1 MNKSRILVVDD
12 EAIARE
18 NLEHIL
24 RKDGY
29 EVATAD
35 SGINALKK
43 LSNTEFDLVMTDL
56 KMKQV
61 DGMEVLARTKEQY
74 PDTEVVMLTAY
85 ATVATAIEAMQK
97 GAYHYIPKPYKIDE
111 VRMIVRR
118 ALEKKGLKD
127 ELRVMKQAYSRRV
140 GIPFVIGKSRKMQ
153 EIVQMVSQIAPTD
166 CNILIFGETGT
177 GKELIARAI
186 HQQSHRAEERFLAFN
201 CGAFTEELLTNE
213 LFGHEKDAFTGAT
226 TTKIG
231 LLEAANRG
239 TVFLDEIGD
248 MPQSMQVKL
257 LRVIEE
263 RSLLRVGGTQPI
275 SVDIRMVAATNKDL
289 NKEVETGAFRKD
301 LFYRLNVVS
310 LHLPP
315 LAERRDDVPL
325 LAHHFLK
332 LYAKAQDKTIE
343 GFSDEAMDILINY
356 EFPGNIRELENI
368 IERAVAL
375 CSDSLIIPKHLPQ
388 ELEQYSFKVYR
399 QHGKRLPT
407 LEENELDY
415 ILWVLKQANGNKT
428 RAAEILGIDRVSLWR
443 KLKRWDLTN
452 SAEDESESMTQ

>member
-1 MNKSRILVVDD
+1 MTKRRILVVDD

-24 RKDGY
+24 TKDGY

-35 SGINALKK
+35 SGISALKK

-127 ELRVMKQAYSRRV
+127 ELRVMKRDYSRRV
-140 GIPFVIGKSRKMQ
+140 GSPFVIGKSRKMQ
-153 EIVQMVSQIAPTD
+153 EVIQMVNQIAPTD
-166 CNILIFGETGT
+166 CNVLIFGETGT

-186 HQQSHRAEERFLAFN
+186 HQQSNRAEERFLAFN

-231 LLEAANRG
+231 LLESANRG

-275 SVDIRMVAATNKDL
+275 SVDIRIVAATNKDL
-289 NKEVETGAFRKD
+289 NKEVGRGGFRKD

-315 LAERRDDVPL
+315 LAQRRDDVPL

-332 LYAKAQDKTIE
+332 LYIKAQDKTIE
-343 GFSDEAMDILINY
+343 GFSDEAMGVLMNY

-375 CSDSLIIPKHLPQ
+375 CADSLILPKHLPQ

-399 QHGKRLPT
+399 QQGKRFPT

-415 ILWVLKQANGNKT
+415 IRWVLKQASGNKT

-443 KLKRWDLTN
+443 KLKRWDLTDN
-452 SAEDESESMTQ
+452 GEDESE